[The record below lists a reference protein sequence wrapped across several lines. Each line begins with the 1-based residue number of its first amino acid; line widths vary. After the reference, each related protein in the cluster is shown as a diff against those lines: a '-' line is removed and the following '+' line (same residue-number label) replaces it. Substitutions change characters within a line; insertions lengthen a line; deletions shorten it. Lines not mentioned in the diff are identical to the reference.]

1 MTPELPSIGQDQIFN
16 PKETTQKT
24 TSFRTVFASR
34 VSALVVEGDTKPA
47 SPQIAK
53 QERKLN
59 HFVNKLHIRNIQT

>member
-24 TSFRTVFASR
+24 ASLRTVSQ
-34 VSALVVEGDTKPA
+34 VSALVVEGVTKPA

-53 QERKLN
+53 QERKFN